1 MEIYFNLASDQ
12 ETSINTRMLINE
24 LINITVSRMEACII
38 WSALCHPLGQSLW
51 DVSLSHDSLMEPLSY
66 KDASAHW
73 CSRYGQPILI
83 LDNVRGT

>member
-38 WSALCHPLGQSLW
+38 WSALRHLLGQSSW
-51 DVSLSHDSLMEPLSY
+51 DASLSHDSLMEPLS